1 MAISKAMEMAILQ
14 DELRDKLQSSTD
26 LENPITIGSV
36 EIRTGQN
43 GAVEAWLVNRQTG
56 NAMKLGEA

>member
-14 DELRDKLQSSTD
+14 DEMRDKLQSSTD
-26 LENPITIGSV
+26 LANPITIGSV
-36 EIRTGQN
+36 EIRAGQN

-56 NAMKLGEA
+56 NTVKLGEA